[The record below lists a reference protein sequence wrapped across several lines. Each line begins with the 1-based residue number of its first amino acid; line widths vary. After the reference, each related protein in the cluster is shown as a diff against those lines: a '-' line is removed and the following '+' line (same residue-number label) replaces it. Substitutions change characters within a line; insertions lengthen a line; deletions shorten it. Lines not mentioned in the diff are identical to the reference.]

1 MPTIS
6 ALPSLLLQ
14 FSLPNS
20 ALAPVFMYGAIFA
33 IFYLLLVRPQQQQRK
48 KHEQTIR
55 ELKRG
60 DEVVTAGGIVGE
72 VVHIRQLVTDK
83 VGADDRVTIK
93 SAESRLVVERG
104 RIAKIL
110 TAPAA
115 AGASGAPPAA

>member
-1 MPTIS
+1 MPTIP
-6 ALPSLLLQ
+6 ALPLLLQ
-14 FSLPNS
+14 FSAPNA

-55 ELKRG
+55 GLKRG

-72 VVHIRQLVTDK
+72 VVHIRQLAADTP
-83 VGADDRVTIK
+83 GQDDRVTIK

-110 TAPAA
+110 TPAA
-115 AGASGAPPAA
+115 GAGASGTTPAA